1 MYERDGSMTEN
12 RRFSRVYI
20 ELTNICNL
28 DCTFCPKTK
37 RPPHVLP
44 YEQFCVLADAVRP
57 YTDYIY
63 LHLMGEPLLHP
74 QLFEIL
80 AYCQKVDLKVN
91 ITTNGT
97 LLRSVKETIFTA
109 GSVRKIAVSLHSF
122 EANRKDSLLDGYL
135 DDVFEAVR
143 LARAA
148 GIICELRLWNG
159 GGAEALNSSI
169 VSRIGQAYD
178 VQPGGIPDGFSDRK
192 LGENLH
198 LVFAPSFE
206 WPSLEAQSS
215 GDAVF
220 CRGLRDHF
228 GILCDGT
235 VVPCCLDGDG
245 VISLGNALE
254 MPLNAI
260 LNSQRA
266 WAIYNGFSH
275 RRAVEP
281 LCQRCGYARRF

>member
-135 DDVFEAVR
+135 DDV
-143 LARAA
+143 
-148 GIICELRLWNG
+148 
-159 GGAEALNSSI
+159 
-169 VSRIGQAYD
+169 
-178 VQPGGIPDGFSDRK
+178 DRK
-192 LGENLH
+192 
-198 LVFAPSFE
+198 S
-206 WPSLEAQSS
+206 
-215 GDAVF
+215 
-220 CRGLRDHF
+220 
-228 GILCDGT
+228 
-235 VVPCCLDGDG
+235 VV
-245 VISLGNALE
+245 
-254 MPLNAI
+254 
-260 LNSQRA
+260 
-266 WAIYNGFSH
+266 
-275 RRAVEP
+275 
-281 LCQRCGYARRF
+281 

>member
-1 MYERDGSMTEN
+1 
-12 RRFSRVYI
+12 
-20 ELTNICNL
+20 
-28 DCTFCPKTK
+28 
-37 RPPHVLP
+37 
-44 YEQFCVLADAVRP
+44 
-57 YTDYIY
+57 
-63 LHLMGEPLLHP
+63 MGEPLLHP

-169 VSRIGQAYD
+169 VSRIGQAFD

-275 RRAVEP
+275 QRAVEP

>member
-1 MYERDGSMTEN
+1 MTEN

-20 ELTNICNL
+20 ELTNVCNL
-28 DCTFCPKTK
+28 DCSFCLKTK
-37 RPPHVLP
+37 RPPHFLP
-44 YEQFCVLADAVRP
+44 FEQFCVLANAIRP

-63 LHLMGEPLLHP
+63 LHLIGEPLLHP
-74 QLFEIL
+74 QLCEIL
-80 AYCQKVDLKVN
+80 AYCHKTDLKVN
-91 ITTNGT
+91 LTTNGT
-97 LLRSVKETIFTA
+97 LLKDVKEIIITA
-109 GSVRKIAVSLHSF
+109 KSVRKIAVSLHSF
-122 EANRKDSLLDGYL
+122 EANSKGILLDRYL
-135 DDVFEAVR
+135 DDVFEAVH

-148 GIICELRLWNG
+148 GIISELRLWNG
-159 GGAEALNSSI
+159 GGAEALNSTI
-169 VSRIGQAYD
+169 VSRIGQAFN
-178 VQPGGIPDGFSDRK
+178 VQPGGIPNGFSNRK
-192 LGENLH
+192 LGERLY

-206 WPSLEAQSS
+206 WPSMDAPDGGEAM
-215 GDAVF
+215 F

-254 MPLNAI
+254 RPLSVI
-260 LNSQRA
+260 LNSPRA
-266 WAIYNGFSH
+266 KAIYNGFSQ